1 MNTVEDE
8 LTDTMEHELI
18 DTVTGD
24 NTVDRKSS
32 QGDTTILSGGA
43 IGSQANKQD
52 TVTTSEAELL
62 SPVPNCKR
70 GYIHKLAL

>member
-1 MNTVEDE
+1 
-8 LTDTMEHELI
+8 MEHELI

-32 QGDTTILSGGA
+32 QGYITILSRGA

-52 TVTTSEAELL
+52 TVTISEAELL
-62 SPVPNCKR
+62 SLSQTAKEA
-70 GYIHKLAL
+70 IFISWLFKALSFGVN